1 MKVMIMKRWILII
14 ILFACCAP
22 APGAWAEE
30 SRLGTDAIHIS
41 TQKHV
46 LDNGLT
52 VLVTEMPA
60 SHSVSLYAM
69 IKTGST
75 TEGRLLG
82 SGMTH
87 FIEHMLFKG
96 TEKRAVGDISGTIQA
111 LGGTINASTSF
122 DYTVYTIT
130 VPAGAF
136 DEALDVLSD
145 MLLNARF
152 DPQELEKER
161 EVIIKEMRLRNDW
174 PGYALSQTVFETVY
188 TLHPY
193 RIPIIGY
200 EDLFRKVSR
209 DDLRN
214 YYHNHY
220 TPNNMIFSVAG
231 DINDKEVLAK
241 TDAAFKNFQRGY
253 YVIRNMPEEPLQL
266 SARRY
271 EIEYPTQLTRM
282 SLAYGGVDFLND
294 DMPVLDVLAMIM
306 GQGQSSR
313 LYQTLFKGK
322 HLVRTI
328 SAGNY
333 TPIDKGLFEIE
344 ATLDYE
350 KIPETIREIDAQIE
364 RIAENGVTAQE
375 LEKVKR
381 QVLSQYIG
389 EFQKSGSVA
398 FRTAAEEYMTGDPE
412 FSKRYIDMV
421 KQVSS
426 QDLARAA
433 RRYLD
438 PDKRSTVIL
447 KPTGVKT
454 AADDMSQ
461 NGEVGEIIKKTLPNG
476 ITVLLRENHTF
487 PLVTIMVSVM
497 GGTRYETEE
506 LNGLSELMSR
516 TWVKGTKSRTA
527 DQIASEVESRGAGF
541 GAFSGR
547 NSLGITMSLLSEDLP
562 FGLDLVRETVLE
574 PSFEADTIIKEKELL
589 STAILGRDDDIS
601 NLTMEALQARLFSS
615 PGFRLLS
622 LGTLESVQRITR
634 DDIVAFYRRVCSPGS
649 MVISVYGDIDSAA
662 VFKDIERA
670 FASLKPG
677 GQEKLT
683 FQEQPLTQAQ
693 EETVRVDKEQAMVMV
708 GFRGPSIRDED
719 RYGLQ
724 ILSGILGS
732 SFSGRMFTQIREELG
747 QAYTLGGSYV
757 PGLDTG
763 LIYFGVQT
771 TPDQIDL
778 VKDRLLKIFK
788 DIQAE
793 PVSDKELR
801 DIKSYIEGTFLMG
814 METDGEMIFMTS
826 LDELYGLGYANYE
839 DFNAAIEKVG
849 ADDIQRLA
857 RKYLD
862 LSKAVIITS
871 LPREESGGTEQGTP

>member
-1 MKVMIMKRWILII
+1 MKRWIYVAVIVL
-14 ILFACCAP
+14 CCGP
-22 APGAWAEE
+22 VTNGWAAE
-30 SRLGTDAIHIS
+30 SRLGADVIHIS
-41 TQKHV
+41 TQKHG

-75 TEGRLLG
+75 TEGDLVG

-96 TEKRAVGDISGTIQA
+96 TEKRAVGDISGEIQA

-122 DYTVYTIT
+122 DYTIYTIT
-130 VPAGAF
+130 VPAAAF

-145 MLLNARF
+145 MLMNARF
-152 DPQELEKER
+152 DPEEVEKER

-174 PGYALSQTVFETVY
+174 PGYTLSQKVFETVY

-209 DDLRN
+209 EDLLHYYRN
-214 YYHNHY
+214 FY

-231 DINDKEVLAK
+231 DIRTEEVLAK
-241 TDAAFKNFQRGY
+241 VSAAFKDFHRGPY
-253 YVIRNMPEEPLQL
+253 FIRTMPEEPPQF

-271 EIEYPTQLTRM
+271 EVEYPTQLTRL

-294 DMPVLDVLAMIM
+294 DMPALDVLAMIM
-306 GQGQSSR
+306 GQGESSR
-313 LYQTLFKGK
+313 LYQVLFKEK
-322 HLVRTI
+322 HLVRSI

-333 TPIDKGLFEIE
+333 TPIDRGIFEIDS
-344 ATLDYE
+344 TLDYE
-350 KIPETIREIDAQIE
+350 KIPDAIREIDAQIA
-364 RIAENGVTAQE
+364 RIAENGVTPKE
-375 LEKVKR
+375 LEKIKR

-389 EFQKSGSVA
+389 EFQKSGNVA
-398 FRTAAEEYMTGDPE
+398 YRTAAEEYMAGDPE
-412 FSKRYIDMV
+412 FSKRYLEMI
-421 KQVSS
+421 KQVTS

-433 RRYLD
+433 RRYLG

-447 KPTGVKT
+447 KPKGT
-454 AADDMSQ
+454 AAAAEDIKE
-461 NGEVGEIIKKTLPNG
+461 NGEVGQIIKKTLPNG

-487 PLVTIMVSVM
+487 PLVTIMVSLY

-516 TWVKGTKSRTA
+516 TWVKGTKSRTSE
-527 DQIASEVESRGAGF
+527 QIARQVESLGAGF

-547 NSLGITMSLLSEDLP
+547 NSLGITASLLSEDLR
-562 FGLDLVRETVLE
+562 FGLDLVKEVVFD
-574 PSFEADTIIKEKELL
+574 PSFDVDTIEKEKELL
-589 STAILGRDDDIS
+589 LTAILARDDDIS
-601 NLTMEALQARLFSS
+601 KLTMQALQKQAFSS

-622 LGTLESVQRITR
+622 LGTRESIERITR
-634 DDIVAFYRRVCSPGS
+634 DDIVAFYQRVCSPDN
-649 MVISVYGDIDSAA
+649 MVIAVYGDIDRDE

-670 FASLKPG
+670 FSAMKSKGRETLAFK
-677 GQEKLT
+677 E
-683 FQEQPLTQAQ
+683 EPLTRTL

-708 GFRGPSIRDED
+708 GFRGPPISDED

-732 SFSGRMFTQIREELG
+732 SFSGRIFTQIREELG
-747 QAYTLGGSYV
+747 QAYTLGGHYV

-778 VKDRLLKIFK
+778 VKTRLLKIFE
-788 DIQAE
+788 DIRDE
-793 PVSDKELR
+793 PVSDKELN
-801 DIKSYIEGTFLMG
+801 DIKSYIRGTFLMG

-826 LDELYGLGYANYE
+826 LDELYGLGYAYYQ
-839 DFNAAIEKVG
+839 DFDEAIEKVG
-849 ADDIQRLA
+849 VADIQRLA
-857 RKYLD
+857 RQYLD
-862 LSKAVIITS
+862 LNKAVIITT
-871 LPREESGGTEQGTP
+871 LPREGSGGLDSGTP